1 MEEANRIKYDISA
14 INQVLAVMDTIA
26 SDTKAHSGLQLMSD
40 LIGISNILRNGQI
53 FYDPLAEQEE
63 YMKQFIQN
71 AQSKKDNVQSEES
84 TGEIPM
90 ESDEETIVYDEN
102 MAKS

>member
-1 MEEANRIKYDISA
+1 MEKANRIKYDITA

-71 AQSKKDNVQSEES
+71 VQSKKDNVQSEES

-90 ESDEETIVYDEN
+90 ESDEETIVYDRN

>member
-63 YMKQFIQN
+63 YMNQFIQN

>member
-1 MEEANRIKYDISA
+1 MEEANRIKYDITA
-14 INQVLAVMDTIA
+14 INQVLAMMDTIA

-84 TGEIPM
+84 TEEIPM
-90 ESDEETIVYDEN
+90 ESDEETIVYDGN
-102 MAKS
+102 MTKS

>member
-1 MEEANRIKYDISA
+1 MEEANRIKYDITA

-53 FYDPLAEQEE
+53 FYDPLAEQE
-63 YMKQFIQN
+63 
-71 AQSKKDNVQSEES
+71 
-84 TGEIPM
+84 
-90 ESDEETIVYDEN
+90 
-102 MAKS
+102 

>member
-14 INQVLAVMDTIA
+14 INQILAMMDTIA

-53 FYDPLAEQEE
+53 FYDPLVEQEE
-63 YMKQFIQN
+63 YMKQFIEN
-71 AQSKKDNVQSEES
+71 AQKEKDDVQPAEKSNESRSDSK
-84 TGEIPM
+84 
-90 ESDEETIVYDEN
+90 EETVVYDGN
-102 MAKS
+102 MAES

>member
-1 MEEANRIKYDISA
+1 MEEANRIKYDITA
-14 INQVLAVMDTIA
+14 INQVLAMMDTIA

-90 ESDEETIVYDEN
+90 ESDEETIVYDGN